1 MLQPAAGTKHREK
14 KPQHPRDLRADRAKR
29 SVNCQKSQTY
39 FKTPLAFERP
49 EQLRCSSRNKAWGR
63 SAQKSPFT
71 KPEELRGCRRSL
83 TPLACRGSERRGN
96 ESHGQRPAAPLGAR
110 RPPPG
115 PAAPRRAP
123 PRRGGGG
130 GGSVAAA
137 ARQGSPQLRRRTW
150 RAGRGGGTARSPPL
164 PVSPNPAAV
173 RRWEPQP
180 PPGYAAP
187 GQPAPFRDKSKL
199 VTASYGRWRGG
210 GESSPEGKWPQRAG
224 IAISC
229 PAGPGKPLPRGRE
242 QPGALQNLRP

>member
-1 MLQPAAGTKHREK
+1 MGKVCPKISLYEARRAARLPPVTHSSGL
-14 KPQHPRDLRADRAKR
+14 PRLGAKR
-29 SVNCQKSQTY
+29 KREPRAT
-39 FKTPLAFERP
+39 T
-49 EQLRCSSRNKAWGR
+49 R
-63 SAQKSPFT
+63 SAP
-71 KPEELRGCRRSL
+71 RG
-83 TPLACRGSERRGN
+83 
-96 ESHGQRPAAPLGAR
+96 
-110 RPPPG
+110 PP
-115 PAAPRRAP
+115 P
-123 PRRGGGG
+123 PRRGPPPPAGPHR
-130 GGSVAAA
+130 AAA
-137 ARQGSPQLRRRTW
+137 AAAAAQWRPLPARGRPSSADGHGGQG
-150 RAGRGGGTARSPPL
+150 RAGRGHRSLPPP

-210 GESSPEGKWPQRAG
+210 GESSPEGKWPLRVG